1 MLVFPLFCSTSP
13 RVCRPREALLE
24 PPSFAGGYLTSWT
37 PRLHSSARLRGANG
51 AWIGVSKEGF
61 SINRF
66 PERREGDS
74 SKFFAP
80 ASFLPFF
87 FSPSRLEPKRPAH
100 PASGGRFDLHRRWEG
115 RAGSCLG
122 DEREIEATERAIAS
136 KKSGVESQKN
146 SLIYLLRRRRRRK
159 ASNGD
164 VLRLR
169 QSTCGWSVDLFF
181 LPLSFSR
188 PPTHPPSPFFSFPP
202 QTKPEDDTYILDAAE
217 EAGIDLPY
225 SCRAGACSSCAGK
238 VVSGGVDQS
247 DQSFL
252 DDDQIG
258 KGFVLT
264 CVAYPTADCTIA
276 THQEEELY

>member
-122 DEREIEATERAIAS
+122 DEREIEAMERAIAS

-146 SLIYLLRRRRRRK
+146 SLIYLLRRRRRK

-188 PPTHPPSPFFSFPP
+188 PPPPPPPPPSSPSRLKQNRKTTRTSSTP
-202 QTKPEDDTYILDAAE
+202 QRRPASTSPTRAAR
-217 EAGIDLPY
+217 ARARRARARSSRAASTSLTSPSSTTTRSARA
-225 SCRAGACSSCAGK
+225 SC
-238 VVSGGVDQS
+238 
-247 DQSFL
+247 
-252 DDDQIG
+252 
-258 KGFVLT
+258 
-264 CVAYPTADCTIA
+264 
-276 THQEEELY
+276 

>member
-1 MLVFPLFCSTSP
+1 M
-13 RVCRPREALLE
+13 
-24 PPSFAGGYLTSWT
+24 
-37 PRLHSSARLRGANG
+37 RGANG

-146 SLIYLLRRRRRRK
+146 SLIYLLRRRRRK

-188 PPTHPPSPFFSFPP
+188 PPTPPPPPSSPSHLKQNRKTTRTSSTP
-202 QTKPEDDTYILDAAE
+202 QRRPASTSPTRAAR
-217 EAGIDLPY
+217 ARARRARARSSRAASTSLTSPSSTTTRSARA
-225 SCRAGACSSCAGK
+225 SC
-238 VVSGGVDQS
+238 
-247 DQSFL
+247 
-252 DDDQIG
+252 
-258 KGFVLT
+258 
-264 CVAYPTADCTIA
+264 
-276 THQEEELY
+276 